1 MLLHLQHGKYL
12 LNYGHGKIGQIF
24 IVCISRKKKI
34 NPLIS
39 LITGMILCVINI
51 VLDVFLHNYSLIISL
66 IISLVAI
73 AFILN
78 GIIIF

>member
-1 MLLHLQHGKYL
+1 M
-12 LNYGHGKIGQIF
+12 LNYGLGKIGQIF

-51 VLDVFLHNYSLIISL
+51 LLDVFLHNYYLILSLIT
-66 IISLVAI
+66 SLVAI

-78 GIIIF
+78 GIIIFKKNARK